1 MSLQEKI
8 QLNSQRTLQFSRTIE
23 YQFSID
29 SEDHRLVVFES
40 SGTGIEYWLNGELVE
55 MHNIIFENTT
65 LGDLLLSFQYRQE
78 HKLKDF

>member
-1 MSLQEKI
+1 MSIQKKI

-29 SEDHRLVVFES
+29 NEDHKLVVFES

-55 MHNIIFENTT
+55 IHDMVFENTS
-65 LGDLLLSFQYRQE
+65 LGDLLLSF
-78 HKLKDF
+78 